1 MGYRCPGEA
10 GAPNNIQSAAANIPV
25 SGSLG
30 RRDTVAPAD
39 LPSRRKR
46 VTPCTAKLIQR
57 AAILFPLN
65 TWFAVQDTKFR
76 FIANFLSAPVASP
89 PGFCAVL
96 VKAANFRWFGPGRL
110 RD

>member
-1 MGYRCPGEA
+1 VR
-10 GAPNNIQSAAANIPV
+10 
-25 SGSLG
+25 
-30 RRDTVAPAD
+30 
-39 LPSRRKR
+39 PSS
-46 VTPCTAKLIQR
+46 
-57 AAILFPLN
+57 FPSN